1 MKISESK
8 RKIIP
13 RKLLGKRNFYYSVNP
28 LSVKQPKRLQGKR
41 KYLGK
46 KNNFPCF
53 FFHFWGLRKFLQNY
67 RKTAER
73 ETLGEF
79 KMIKI
84 LCLKR

>member
-28 LSVKQPKRLQGKR
+28 LSVKQPKRLQGKKQFSMFLFPR
-41 KYLGK
+41 GLG
-46 KNNFPCF
+46 
-53 FFHFWGLRKFLQNY
+53 KFLQNY